1 MIFVTTYPPQ
11 VAIKIIDKTRLDAE
25 NRKKV
30 AREVEIMKLL
40 DHPHIIRLYQVGYTM
55 LYCVTLYRRSG
66 NFRVIKF
73 SCFKFSCKNIFVVQ
87 DTHENFFDGS
97 TFSGSAIWNKT
108 THAKSTNSLHAAF
121 VATMQLLANY

>member
-55 LYCVTLYRRSG
+55 LCCVTL
-66 NFRVIKF
+66 
-73 SCFKFSCKNIFVVQ
+73 
-87 DTHENFFDGS
+87 
-97 TFSGSAIWNKT
+97 
-108 THAKSTNSLHAAF
+108 
-121 VATMQLLANY
+121 